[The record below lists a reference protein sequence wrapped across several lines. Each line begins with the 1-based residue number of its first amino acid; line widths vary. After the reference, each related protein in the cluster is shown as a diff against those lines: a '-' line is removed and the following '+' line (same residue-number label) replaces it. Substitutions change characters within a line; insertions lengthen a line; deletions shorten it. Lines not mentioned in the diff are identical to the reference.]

1 MLASQKIPKRE
12 IRIFYKTENMFE
24 PQLKYR
30 VNKDKNEVAC
40 LAALVP
46 TFEPRHP
53 QDMEITSEA
62 PISA

>member
-46 TFEPRHP
+46 TFEPIHP
-53 QDMEITSEA
+53 QDLEITSET

>member
-1 MLASQKIPKRE
+1 
-12 IRIFYKTENMFE
+12 MFE

-30 VNKDKNEVAC
+30 VDEEKNEVAC

-46 TFEPRHP
+46 TFEPIHP
-53 QDMEITSEA
+53 QDLEITSET